1 MSWME
6 GQLQN
11 NQEALTNAVRSYV
24 KSQADVGKKLTNEEV
39 MADQQHMEDA
49 KSFYMQQAMTAIKI
63 PEMPEPE
70 RTDKALWSPW
80 MTKKQKRCRLLVG
93 ASLNLP

>member
-11 NQEALTNAVRSYV
+11 NQEALTNAVRSYA
-24 KSQADVGKKLTNEEV
+24 KSQADVGKKLTKRV

-49 KSFYMQQAMTAIKI
+49 KSFYMQQAMTAIKT

-70 RTDKALWSPW
+70 RTEEGAMVAADDEEAEALAVCWW
-80 MTKKQKRCRLLVG
+80 GQV
-93 ASLNLP
+93 